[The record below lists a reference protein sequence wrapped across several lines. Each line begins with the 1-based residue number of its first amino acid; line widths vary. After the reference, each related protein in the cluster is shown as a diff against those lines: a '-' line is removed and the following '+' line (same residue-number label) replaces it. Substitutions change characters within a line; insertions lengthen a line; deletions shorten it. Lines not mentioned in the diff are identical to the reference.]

1 MKQDLRSVPKPPT
14 AALGTDAT
22 TPSTDGFSPFLL
34 ERLYFRLGQPAWYW
48 PTVMTLIFALYV
60 VGSSV
65 APDLELIA

>member
-1 MKQDLRSVPKPPT
+1 MKQDLRSVPTPHP

-22 TPSTDGFSPFLL
+22 TTSSDGFSPFLL
-34 ERLYFRLGQPAWYW
+34 ERLYIRLGQPAWYW
-48 PTVMTLIFALYV
+48 PTVMTLIFVLYV